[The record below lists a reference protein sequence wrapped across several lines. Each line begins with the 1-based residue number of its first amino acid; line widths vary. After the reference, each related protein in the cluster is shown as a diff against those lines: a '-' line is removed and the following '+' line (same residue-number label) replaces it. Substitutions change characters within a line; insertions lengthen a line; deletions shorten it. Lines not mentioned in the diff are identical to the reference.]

1 MLVLEE
7 TLLQPYSVGILVSL
21 EALLALSVV
30 DPTTYRSLLPSS
42 LGQSRLDVAHAGG
55 RFRYRLYSF
64 MDAGGN
70 LGWVAVVVLTSFP
83 FGMTRVR
90 RRSANAGGLAP
101 VFVSAYLPGRS
112 VASGGSHA
120 AYRRS
125 LRAIRDHGV
134 DDGPTR
140 SAG

>member
-7 TLLQPYSVGILVSL
+7 GLLQPYSVGILVSL
-21 EALLALSVV
+21 GGGALLALSVA

-70 LGWVAVVVLTSFP
+70 LGQVAVVVPPVLPIRDDSREEAVGKRRWFSA
-83 FGMTRVR
+83 RVR
-90 RRSANAGGLAP
+90 FCIPAWPWHCQRRESHGL
-101 VFVSAYLPGRS
+101 
-112 VASGGSHA
+112 SGA
-120 AYRRS
+120 
-125 LRAIRDHGV
+125 
-134 DDGPTR
+134 
-140 SAG
+140 